1 MHLKTRTLS
10 TTWPVSRDSAPTRGH
25 ITVVAHDI
33 GGVGGMELVL
43 SELISGLLDDGYHLT
58 VISRTCEVQSHD
70 RLRWIHVPGPGRP
83 FPLAYP
89 WFFIVG
95 SLITWR
101 KRSGPVLST
110 GAIVANH
117 VDWIAVHFCHHA
129 TDTIGLSRVSQGT
142 IWYRV
147 SAWLSHGLKGVGE
160 RFCYSQKRTGG
171 LIGVSRGVSAE
182 VAEHFPEVPTVTIPN
197 GVSLE
202 RFHPDHDKR
211 ADVRQRHGLRADELV
226 ALFVG
231 SEWERKGLR
240 VAIDAL
246 ASAPHWK
253 LLVVGHGNVA
263 SYRAHA
269 RATGVEHRVE
279 FVGTVSDPAPYY
291 CASDAFV
298 LPTSYETFSLVT
310 YEAAATGVPLLVTPV
325 NGVTDLLVDGRNG
338 WFIDRD
344 PTDIAHRLQTLG
356 QESRLR
362 TEMGAAGR
370 KAVEEFTWRRM
381 VSAYRDVLD
390 RRESRES
397 AVRKVSTHTHVR
409 DIHAHS

>member
-1 MHLKTRTLS
+1 LKTQTS
-10 TTWPVSRDSAPTRGH
+10 ITTWPVSSGSTPTRGQ
-25 ITVVAHDI
+25 ITIVAHDI

-43 SELISGLLDDGYHLT
+43 NELIGGLLDDGYRLT
-58 VISRTCEVQSHD
+58 VISRTCEVRSHD
-70 RLRWIHVPGPGRP
+70 CLQWIHVPGPGRP

-89 WFFIVG
+89 WFFIAG
-95 SLITWR
+95 SFITWR

-117 VDWIAVHFCHHA
+117 VDWTAVHFCHHA
-129 TDTIGLSRVSQGT
+129 TDTMGLSRVSRRT
-142 IWYRV
+142 IWYRA
-147 SAWLSHGLKGVGE
+147 SAWLSHGLKGIGE
-160 RFCYSQKRTGG
+160 RFCYSPKRTGG

-202 RFHPDHDKR
+202 RFHPDHGKR
-211 ADVRQRHGLRADELV
+211 AEVRQRHGLGADELV

-231 SEWERKGLR
+231 SEWERKGLN

-246 ASAPHWK
+246 AGAPHWK

-263 SYRAHA
+263 GYRAHA
-269 RATGVEHRVE
+269 RATGVEQRVV
-279 FVGTVSDPAPYY
+279 FVGTVGDPAPYY
-291 CASDAFV
+291 CASDAFI

-344 PTDIAHRLQTLG
+344 PTGIADRLQTLG
-356 QESRLR
+356 REPRLR
-362 TEMGAAGR
+362 AEMGSAGR

-381 VSAYRDVLD
+381 VSGYRDILD
-390 RRESRES
+390 RPESRES
-397 AVRKVSTHTHVR
+397 AVQKVSTHTHVR
-409 DIHAHS
+409 DVHAHS